1 MKIAYLGSGEFGLP
15 CLEAMKASHHE
26 LSLVVTQPAQPSG
39 RGRKPRPTHV
49 AHWADAHA
57 QPFLETD
64 NVNAPEVIER
74 IADSEPEVMV
84 VIAFGQKIG
93 GTLVE
98 LPPKG
103 AINVHASLLPKLRG
117 AAPINW
123 AIIRGETE
131 TGLSII
137 TLAERMDAGDILAQC
152 ATTIEVFE
160 TAGELHDRLAH
171 LAAPLLLETL
181 GKIEKGEATY
191 TKQDEL
197 EATSAPKLR
206 KSDGFLDFS
215 QPAYV
220 LADQIRGFY
229 PWPGASAHFL
239 SHKTGKTTRV
249 TVALAEVVWGAS
261 ADESKPGTFD
271 DDLNVICGEGKLS
284 IMKLKPA
291 GAGLMTLGDFVNGWR
306 VQPGDRLVKVE
317 D

>member
-1 MKIAYLGSGEFGLP
+1 MKIAYLGSGEFGVP
-15 CLEAMKASHHE
+15 CLEALKASRHD

-39 RGRKPRPTHV
+39 RGRKPRPTRV
-49 AHWADAHA
+49 AHWAETHA
-57 QPFLETD
+57 EPFLETA
-64 NVNAPEVIER
+64 NVNAPEVIEK
-74 IADSEPEVMV
+74 IADSEPDVTV

-93 GTLVE
+93 KTLVD

-152 ATTIEVFE
+152 STTIDVLE

-171 LAAPLLLETL
+171 MAAPLLLETL
-181 GKIEKGEATY
+181 EKIDAGQATY
-191 TKQDEL
+191 TKQDERQ
-197 EATSAPKLR
+197 ASRAPKLK

-215 QPAYV
+215 HPAYV
-220 LADQIRGFY
+220 LADQIRGFW
-229 PWPGASAHFL
+229 PWPGASARFV
-239 SHKTGKTTRV
+239 STRTGKTTRV
-249 TVALAEVVWGAS
+249 TLALAEVIWGTTAAS
-261 ADESKPGTFD
+261 SPPGTFD
-271 DDLNVICGEGKLS
+271 GDLNVVCGDGRLS
-284 IMKLKPA
+284 IRKLKPA

-306 VQPGDRLVKVE
+306 VQPGDRFVKME
-317 D
+317 E

>member
-1 MKIAYLGSGEFGLP
+1 MNIAYLGSGEFGLP
-15 CLEAMKASHHE
+15 CLEAIKASHHE
-26 LSLVVTQPAQPSG
+26 FSLVVTQPAQPSG

-57 QPFLETD
+57 EPFLETD
-64 NVNAPEVIER
+64 NVNAPEMIAK
-74 IADSEPEVMV
+74 IADSAPEVMV
-84 VIAFGQKIG
+84 VIAFGQKVG
-93 GTLVE
+93 RTLVE
-98 LPPKG
+98 LPLKG

-137 TLAERMDAGDILAQC
+137 TLAERMDAGDVLAQC
-152 ATTIEVFE
+152 STPIDVLE

-181 GKIEKGEATY
+181 DKIEKGQATY
-191 TKQDEL
+191 TEQDEL
-197 EATSAPKLR
+197 EATCAPKLR

-215 QPAYV
+215 QPAFI
-220 LADQIRGFY
+220 LADQIRGFW
-229 PWPGASAHFL
+229 PWPGASARFV
-239 SHKTGKTTRV
+239 SGKTGKTTRV
-249 TVALAEVVWGAS
+249 TLALAEVIWGETAGS
-261 ADESKPGTFD
+261 IAPGTFD
-271 DDLNVICGEGKLS
+271 DDLNVICGDGKLS

-306 VQPGDRLVKVE
+306 VQPGDRFVKVE

>member
-1 MKIAYLGSGEFGLP
+1 MNIVYLGSGEFGLP
-15 CLEAMKASHHE
+15 CLEAVKASRHE

-39 RGRKPRPTHV
+39 RGRKRRPTHV
-49 AHWADAHA
+49 AHWAEAHA
-57 QPFLETD
+57 EPFLETA
-64 NVNAPEVIER
+64 NVNAPEVIEK
-74 IADSEPEVMV
+74 IADSEPDVMV

-93 GTLVE
+93 RELVA

-123 AIIRGETE
+123 AIIRGEVE

-137 TLAERMDAGDILAQC
+137 TLAERMDAGDILAQSS
-152 ATTIEVFE
+152 TSIDVLE

-181 GKIEKGEATY
+181 EKIDAGQATY
-191 TKQDEL
+191 TKQDENQVSL
-197 EATSAPKLR
+197 APKL
-206 KSDGFLDFS
+206 KKADGFLDFS

-220 LADQIRGFY
+220 LADQIRGFW
-229 PWPGASAHFL
+229 PWPGASARFV
-239 SHKTGKTTRV
+239 SAKTGKTTRV
-249 TVALAEVVWGAS
+249 TLALAEVIWSTTAAAS
-261 ADESKPGTFD
+261 APGTFD
-271 DDLNVICGEGKLS
+271 GDLNVICGDGKLS

-291 GAGLMTLGDFVNGWR
+291 GAGLMTLADFINGWR
-306 VQPGDRLVKVE
+306 VQPGDRFVNVE